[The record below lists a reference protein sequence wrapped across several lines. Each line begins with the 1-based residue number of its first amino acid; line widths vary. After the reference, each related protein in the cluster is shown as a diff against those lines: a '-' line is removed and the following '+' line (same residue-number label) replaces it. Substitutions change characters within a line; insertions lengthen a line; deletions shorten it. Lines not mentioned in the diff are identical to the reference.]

1 MPKNSYLIWTKLL
14 TGRTWTHTSWA
25 LNEAM
30 PQSQRSRLVYKIWKY
45 GRHQRRKGDQ
55 GDPKCCD
62 TLTSLYLWNVE
73 RSIYACRTV
82 TWSGFF
88 YFSPLYLLK
97 WLFTVSLRCCNEVF
111 MQNSDLASLG
121 RRTGAIE
128 TLVGQLREAAEAT
141 NLPHQEEGKGEF
153 LHLIPLIHLIHWP
166 KKSSC
171 EVIFSSFNL
180 VNQCVQSNS
189 SVWFVCASEQ

>member
-1 MPKNSYLIWTKLL
+1 MPKNSYFIWTKLL

-30 PQSQRSRLVYKIWKY
+30 PQSQRSRLVYEIWKY
-45 GRHQRRKGDQ
+45 GRHQRRKGDR

-62 TLTSLYLWNVE
+62 TLTSLYLWN
-73 RSIYACRTV
+73 
-82 TWSGFF
+82 
-88 YFSPLYLLK
+88 
-97 WLFTVSLRCCNEVF
+97 VF

-141 NLPHQEEGKGEF
+141 NLPHLEEGKGDF
-153 LHLIPLIHLIHWP
+153 IHPIHRPKKGSSKVTCLFIQLHQIHL
-166 KKSSC
+166 
-171 EVIFSSFNL
+171 
-180 VNQCVQSNS
+180 SNS
-189 SVWFVCASEQ
+189 SVRQNKRKVGQHSDCK